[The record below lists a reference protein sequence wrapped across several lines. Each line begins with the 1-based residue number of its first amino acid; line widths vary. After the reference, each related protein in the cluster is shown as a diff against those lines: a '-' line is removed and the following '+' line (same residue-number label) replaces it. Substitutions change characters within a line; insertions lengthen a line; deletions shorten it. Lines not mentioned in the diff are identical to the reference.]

1 MSTTAIIKRHFIIT
15 LLFVFAGLISFIRPS
30 QGADTRI
37 ITDLDGEKIVIPD
50 DPKRIVCLWHP
61 AYDKIIMMSS
71 PSRIAM
77 IPNDATQWASKFF
90 PELKGI
96 PRSNSGQLP
105 DLERMLKLNPDLVIY
120 QKGHINISK
129 VVDAGIPAICP
140 YTNNVVPTS
149 IEEYM
154 AEFKRELIFLSE
166 VLGPDAKVRAEKYC
180 KYLDSI
186 NARVMTITSRIPE
199 ANKPRV
205 YYGKMSDVFSTQGS
219 NTIMRWYTE
228 LSGGI
233 YLPKEL
239 DTYFAT
245 VNMEKIMSWDPDIIL
260 LGMNRFSS
268 SGNTDEK
275 LKNLRAYTS
284 GKVYNIPV
292 GMFYWDMTSCETAL
306 LPLYL
311 GKKFHPD
318 LFKDWDI
325 IKEMKAFYSEIYRI
339 NVTDEDAER
348 VLKAMPPLN

>member
-1 MSTTAIIKRHFIIT
+1 MSATSVITKRFTIA
-15 LLFVFAGLISFIRPS
+15 LLFIFVALICFIRLAQAS
-30 QGADTRI
+30 GTRT
-37 ITDLDGEKIVIPD
+37 ITGLDGEKIVIPD
-50 DPKRIVCLWHP
+50 YPKRIICLWHP

-71 PSRIAM
+71 PSRITM
-77 IPNDATQWASKFF
+77 IPSDATQWASKFF
-90 PELKGI
+90 PELKDI

-140 YTNNVVPTS
+140 YTNNVVPAS

-154 AEFKRELIFLSE
+154 TEFKREILFLSD
-166 VLGPDAKVRAEKYC
+166 VLGPDTKVRAEKYC

-186 NARVMTITSRIPE
+186 NARVLAITSRIPE
-199 ANKPRV
+199 SAKPKV
-205 YYGKMSDVFSTQGS
+205 YYGKMTDVFSTQGS
-219 NTIMRWYTE
+219 STIMRWYTE

-239 DTYFAT
+239 NSYFAT
-245 VNMEKIMSWDPDIIL
+245 VNMEKIMSWDPDVIL
-260 LGMNRFSS
+260 LGMNSFSA

-284 GKVYNIPV
+284 GKVFNIPV

-311 GKKFHPD
+311 GKKFHPG

-325 IKEMKAFYSEIYRI
+325 IKEMKTFYSEIYRI
-339 NVTDEDAER
+339 TITDEDAER
-348 VLKAMPPLN
+348 ILKAMPPLN